1 MKIRSMYAGVAIA
14 SIALVALSG
23 CGGGGGSGGTTGPTV
38 RVTISGAQWVAFQD
52 GKTGSWQTLT
62 ASGGFSGN
70 IPLSSADER
79 YSLAWVCP
87 GDKPVVNVVHATR
100 SELPNLSAT
109 CPSTPSGTQ
118 VNVTVVVQGLP
129 DGSYA
134 LTGIGGTTF
143 VGSGQ
148 TKPIRQGTY
157 DVISIRFGAGN
168 VPNKVWI
175 QRGRTFNNDTTYTVN
190 FDQSDS
196 ALIRVLNVSAGTLTV
211 NGIDPGAGESVSAI
225 LSLDSPT
232 RSTLVTVGSTSGQ
245 PLSYPIMPSNVLSAG
260 ERFRLR
266 LVGNARGE
274 ERILSSLPDNLSITL
289 LPPFTNPNFSPNSS
303 GAVSI
308 TAIGLS
314 YSETPIRD
322 YQMTIGGGLQ
332 QARWQIYIS
341 SGWLG
346 NDTEYVSPGVIQTL
360 SGWNNAWS
368 IQRGRPADIS
378 LAVAVSPPNTAGEVL
393 NHALG
398 QPVNPP
404 FTVHFAVRSQT
415 IPIP

>member
-79 YSLAWVCP
+79 YTLAWVCP

-100 SELPNLSAT
+100 SELPNLNAT
-109 CPSTPSGTQ
+109 CPSTPSGSE
-118 VNVTVVVQGLP
+118 VNVTVEVQGLP
-129 DGSYA
+129 AGSNA
-134 LTGIGGTTF
+134 LTGIGETTF

-148 TKPIRQGTY
+148 TKSVPQGTY
-157 DVISIRFGAGN
+157 DVISTRYGAGD

-190 FDQSDS
+190 FDQSDG
-196 ALIRVLNVSAGTLTV
+196 ALIRVLDVSAGTLTV
-211 NGIDPGAGESVSAI
+211 SGIDTGAGESVLAT
-225 LSLDSPT
+225 LSLDATT
-232 RSTLVTVGSTSGQ
+232 RSTLIAVGNTVGQ
-245 PLSYPIMPSNVLSAG
+245 PLSYPYILSNVLSAG

-274 ERILSSLPDNLSITL
+274 ERLLSSLPDNLSTS
-289 LPPFTNPNFSPNSS
+289 LPAPFTTPDFSPNSS

-308 TAIGLS
+308 TAVGLS
-314 YSETPIRD
+314 YSETPIRG
-322 YQMTIGGGLQ
+322 YRMTIGGGSQ

-346 NDTEYVSPGVIQTL
+346 NDTEYVSPGVLQTL

-378 LAVAVSPPNTAGEVL
+378 LEVAVSSNTAEEVL

-398 QPVNPP
+398 RPVTPP
-404 FTVHFAVRSQT
+404 FAVRFAVRSQT
-415 IPIP
+415 IIIP